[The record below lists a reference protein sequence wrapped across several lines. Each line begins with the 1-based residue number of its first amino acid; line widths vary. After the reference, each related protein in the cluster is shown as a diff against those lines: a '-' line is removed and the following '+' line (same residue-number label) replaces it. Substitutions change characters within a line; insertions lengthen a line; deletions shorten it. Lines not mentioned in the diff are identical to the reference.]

1 MKLSFKTKIAYGLAG
16 VGDSTLYNLAGT
28 FLLFFLSTIV
38 GLDPGIAGTIAAIGS
53 IWETICGAV
62 VGYIS
67 DNVKTRYGKRKPFL
81 MIAAFPLAI
90 FTVLLFTTI
99 DASDGFRAF
108 YYGLMLILFWTGF
121 STFFVPYLAWG
132 AELTQDYDERTVLRG
147 YTFLFNNLGM
157 AIGMI
162 LPTIIVDVL
171 VRWGR
176 SEAQSWQMMALF
188 CGLCSALTIFFGA
201 AGIRDRFEREY
212 REKERKR
219 EKRQKKG
226 DSTEHKASL
235 GAIMGSVLDMFRN
248 YGQILKLR
256 TIQYIIAASIFYLI
270 AYAVFCAN
278 RMYFFTYN
286 MRLSSGE
293 ITFVMALM
301 TFASTA
307 FVPVILAAS
316 RRFDKRTLFIAG
328 MGLCAAVMGLFGFTG
343 VPSMA
348 AVCLFS
354 IAYCIGSI
362 CYWQL
367 VPAMIYDVCEVDQ
380 LVNNKQRAGLVISL
394 QSLSESIANAM
405 GLQLLGLIL
414 KFAGFQGDAPV
425 QAEATLFWT
434 HMAFTIIPA
443 CFMVLSI
450 LMMIR
455 YPVTKKM
462 YNKVLAA
469 LEQRNR
475 GEEVDMEPFR
485 RLK

>member
-16 VGDSTLYNLAGT
+16 VGDSTLYNLVGT

-38 GLDPGIAGTIAAIGS
+38 GIDPGIAGTIAAIGS
-53 IWETICGAV
+53 VWETICGAV

-67 DNVKTRYGKRKPFL
+67 DNIKTRYGKRKPFL

-90 FTVLLFTTI
+90 FTTLLFTTI
-99 DASDGFRAF
+99 DASDSFRAF
-108 YYGLMLILFWTGF
+108 YYGLMLVLFWTGF

-157 AIGMI
+157 ATGMI
-162 LPTIIVDVL
+162 LPTVIVDVL

-188 CGLCSALTIFFGA
+188 CGLCSALTIFCGA
-201 AGIRDRFEREY
+201 LGIRDRFEREHAN
-212 REKERKR
+212 KEHRQRKR
-219 EKRQKKG
+219 KEGRASSG
-226 DSTEHKASL
+226 LRASL
-235 GAIMGSVLDMFRN
+235 KKVMAAVLDMLRN
-248 YGQILKLR
+248 YAQILKMR
-256 TIQYIIAASIFYLI
+256 TMRYILAASIFYLV
-270 AYAVFCAN
+270 AYAVFCAD

-286 MRLSSGE
+286 MELSSGQ

-328 MGLCAAVMGLFGFTG
+328 MGLCAAVIGVFGFIG
-343 VPSMA
+343 VPSMTS
-348 AVCLFS
+348 VCVFS
-354 IAYCIGSI
+354 IAYCMGSI

-367 VPAMIYDVCEVDQ
+367 IPAMIYDVCEVDQ

-394 QSLSESIANAM
+394 QSLSESLANAI
-405 GLQLLGLIL
+405 GLQLLGLVL
-414 KFAGFQGDAPV
+414 KFAGFQGNAPA
-425 QAEATLFWT
+425 QDETTLFWT

-443 CFMVLSI
+443 FFMICSI

-462 YNKVLAA
+462 YNRVLEA
-469 LEQRNR
+469 LEQRKQ
-475 GEEVDMEPFR
+475 GKEVDMEPFR

>member
-53 IWETICGAV
+53 IWETIWGAV

-67 DNVKTRYGKRKPFL
+67 DNAKSRYGKRKPFL

-90 FTVLLFTTI
+90 VTTLLFTTI

-147 YTFLFNNLGM
+147 YTYVFNNLGM

-162 LPTIIVDVL
+162 LPTVIVDVL

-176 SEAQSWQMMALF
+176 SETQGWQMMALF

-201 AGIRDRFEREY
+201 IGIKDRFELEY
-212 REKERKR
+212 AEKGNKSRK
-219 EKRQKKG
+219 KKA
-226 DSTEHKASL
+226 DCPSSDLKTKVRTVLSA
-235 GAIMGSVLDMFRN
+235 VLDMLRN
-248 YGQILKLR
+248 YGQILKMR
-256 TIQYIIAASIFYLI
+256 TIRYILAASIFYLI
-270 AYAVFCAN
+270 AYAVFCAD

-286 MRLSSGE
+286 MELSSGK

-301 TFASTA
+301 TFSSTA
-307 FVPVILAAS
+307 FVPVILTAS

-328 MGLCAAVMGLFGFTG
+328 MGLCTAVMGAFGFTG
-343 VPSMA
+343 VPSMT
-348 AVCLFS
+348 AVCIFS

-367 VPAMIYDVCEVDQ
+367 IPAMIYDVCEVDQ

-405 GLQLLGLIL
+405 GLQLLGLVL
-414 KFAGFQGDAPV
+414 KFAGFQGDAIA
-425 QAEATLFWT
+425 QGETTLFWT

-443 CFMVLSI
+443 FFMLLSI
-450 LMMIR
+450 LMMIQ

-462 YNKVLAA
+462 YNKVLEA
-469 LEQRNR
+469 LEKRKN
-475 GEEVDMEPFR
+475 GETVDMEPFR